1 MKILLAEDDEPLAE
15 FIRKGLEAEAYA
27 VDVVG
32 DGEAAE
38 ARILSEKYDLAVLD
52 LNLPRRDGL
61 EVLQTLR
68 GRHPGL
74 PVIVLTARNGVR
86 DRIRGLDLGADDY
99 ISKPFS
105 FSELAARIRAL
116 MRRGRRARENVIRIA
131 DLELDRVERSVKRG
145 SKRIDLTPKE
155 YALLEYLAVNGGRRL
170 TRAMIIEHV
179 WNLEFDS
186 DTKVV
191 DVYINYLRGKIDE
204 GFEPKLIQTI
214 RGVGYQLG

>member
-1 MKILLAEDDEPLAE
+1 MRILLAEDDEPLAE
-15 FIRKGLEAEAYA
+15 FIRKGLEADSYA

-191 DVYINYLRGKIDE
+191 DVYINYLRGKIDK

>member
-15 FIRKGLEAEAYA
+15 FIRKGLEADSYA